1 MAPLDWILRFCVS
14 AGADTQHHLWSWRI
28 CVAQLSMG
36 DVRPMG
42 MGVAHFIY
50 CSWLNLIKPAV
61 WLSRS
66 RARGISNREA
76 ACYESQYRV
85 ICNRLWLSASLHK
98 HQGAFTFHG
107 LVITVRHR
115 PEAIVKTREPLIL
128 SRVGL
133 RRALDT
139 QQQALAPSLTIILA
153 SDVIHIEFVI
163 KLLAY
168 FLTQNWTTELL
179 FISVWSRLLKVR
191 LSGLADS
198 TVLNV

>member
-1 MAPLDWILRFCVS
+1 MVPLDWILRFCVS
-14 AGADTQHHLWSWRI
+14 AGADTQPSLELED
-28 CVAQLSMG
+28 LSSATFNR

-42 MGVAHFIY
+42 MGVAHLIY
-50 CSWLNLIKPAV
+50 CSRLNLIKPAV

-66 RARGISNREA
+66 HARGIIHREA

-85 ICNRLWLSASLHK
+85 ICNRLWLLASPRK

-115 PEAIVKTREPLIL
+115 PEALLKRREPVIL

-133 RRALDT
+133 RYALDT
-139 QQQALAPSLTIILA
+139 QQQALASSLTITLTN
-153 SDVIHIEFVI
+153 DVIHIEFVI

-168 FLTQNWTTELL
+168 FLTQNWM
-179 FISVWSRLLKVR
+179 R
-191 LSGLADS
+191 
-198 TVLNV
+198 